1 MLSAKFRGVTPNLMN
16 EDAEEAIVWL
26 ERVLGFEERARY
38 VDRDGV
44 VKQAEVFAGDTE
56 IWLSGHGKGPLGQPR
71 AWSGAVPSDLVN
83 DVDAQYERVTAA
95 GGRASSPID
104 QTWGVR
110 NFYVKDPGGYN

>member
-1 MLSAKFRGVTPNLMN
+1 MSSVKFRGVTPNLMY

-56 IWLSGHGKGPLGQPR
+56 IWLSGHGKAYWDNHARGPEP
-71 AWSGAVPSDLVN
+71 VPSDLAN